1 MNSVPL
7 ELVLRSLC
15 PNGQCA
21 LWSMT
26 ELKDWLMQHP
36 SCGTLFYVEHTTS
49 AKGPY
54 VLYYPMSAWEAEQQR
69 SKEIDALLIKQNEQA
84 TIAQNERRQ
93 FERARL
99 IEQIGAAKKRGDLDT
114 ITELRKE
121 LKAL

>member
-15 PNGQCA
+15 QDGQCA

-36 SCGTLFYVEHTTS
+36 ARGTLYHIEHTTA
-49 AKGPY
+49 AKGPH

>member
-15 PNGQCA
+15 PDGQCA

-49 AKGPY
+49 AKGPH

-69 SKEIDALLIKQNEQA
+69 SKEIDKLIEKQYECVR
-84 TIAQNERRQ
+84 IAQEARR
-93 FERARL
+93 L
-99 IEQIGAAKKRGDLDT
+99 KIIEAIGAAKKRGDLDT